1 MKIGETLY
9 YARILD
15 RVGVYEVEEVHIR
28 MIGDTWFSAIENI
41 NKQVFLFNKKDI
53 GESVFEDRYEALM
66 KVKAAESSATTR
78 IFTEYTEE

>member
-15 RVGVYEVEEVHIR
+15 RVGVYEVEEVRIR
-28 MIGDTWFSAIENI
+28 MIGDTWFSATENI
-41 NKQVFLFNKKDI
+41 NKQAFIFSKNDI
-53 GESVFEDRYEALM
+53 GIRVFEDRYEALM
-66 KVKAAESSATTR
+66 KVKAAESSATR